1 MVVLLLTATWR
12 HVDRTRVLQ
21 GYCKGYC
28 PVMTSVPVVPCGR
41 LGNFKNHLGAL
52 LVQSRAAL
60 LVQDLS
66 DALARDSD
74 YHH

>member
-1 MVVLLLTATWR
+1 
-12 HVDRTRVLQ
+12 
-21 GYCKGYC
+21 
-28 PVMTSVPVVPCGR
+28 MTSVPVVACRR

-52 LVQSRAAL
+52 LVQGRVAL